1 MNDIP
6 HRSSESDDPV
16 ASHGNAITYT
26 AAALF
31 AAVIVA
37 LIAFAPSNTG
47 TSNQMA
53 VNSPSDSGA
62 TAMPPRTPPKAPAQ

>member
-6 HRSSESDDPV
+6 RRFSEQNDPI

-31 AAVIVA
+31 AAIIVA

-47 TSNQMA
+47 TSQMA
-53 VNSPSDSGA
+53 VNAPSDNDA
-62 TAMPPRTPPKAPAQ
+62 TAVPPRAPSKAPAQ